1 MKNMKVLLI
10 KEYFCVILILNTI
23 SMSAQKTD
31 PWTQYMTPSEIHK
44 LLSGYTGP
52 FSLEITMD
60 GQEPI
65 TIDSKH
71 EMILGG
77 RFLTMAQKGTMMGM
91 EYASLF
97 TLGYNTID
105 HTLSMTTLTNMGT
118 GTLYLTGKAS
128 EQDGAFALYGS
139 LTNPVSK
146 QEIKVRQTITF
157 PDENTLLI
165 ESYDQEGDQPEK
177 RTVTYRFIR
186 K

>member
-1 MKNMKVLLI
+1 MKFLVTFALLTFNLTCMKSQ
-10 KEYFCVILILNTI
+10 TP
-23 SMSAQKTD
+23 D
-31 PWTQYMTPSEIHK
+31 PWIEYMTPSGVHE
-44 LLSGYTGP
+44 LLSTYSGAFYM
-52 FSLEITMD
+52 EVTMM

-65 TIDSKH
+65 KIESQN

-91 EYASLF
+91 VYESQF
-97 TLGYNTID
+97 TIGYNTID

-128 EQDGAFALYGS
+128 EQDGTFTLFGS

-146 QEIKVRQTITF
+146 QQTRVRQTITF
-157 PDENTLLI
+157 PDKDTLLI
-165 ESYDQEGDQPEK
+165 ESYDQEGDDPEK
-177 RTVTYRFIR
+177 MTVSYTFIR